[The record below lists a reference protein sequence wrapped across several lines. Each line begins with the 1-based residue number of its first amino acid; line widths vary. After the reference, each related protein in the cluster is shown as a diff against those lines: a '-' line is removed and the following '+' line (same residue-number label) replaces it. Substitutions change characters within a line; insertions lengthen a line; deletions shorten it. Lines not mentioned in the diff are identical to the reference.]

1 MPCFQSAFINKQRWI
16 HHPKLAKTSE
26 CNDGFIK
33 VGRADKWV
41 TKWTPYIKY
50 QPAKC
55 SEIKILQQNS
65 YINPTL
71 LIKMINWNSDL
82 VSSILIT
89 DFTFNCIY
97 RIVLEL
103 GYTVVQTCNRQ
114 YYGDVSPC
122 FLWIVHIK
130 VFMDLVLYN

>member
-1 MPCFQSAFINKQRWI
+1 MPCFQSAFINKQWWI

-26 CNDGFIK
+26 CNDGLIK

-41 TKWTPYIKY
+41 KKWTPYIKY

-55 SEIKILQQNS
+55 FEIKILKQNS

-89 DFTFNCIY
+89 DFTFNYIY
-97 RIVLEL
+97 QIVFEL
-103 GYTVVQTCNRQ
+103 G
-114 YYGDVSPC
+114 
-122 FLWIVHIK
+122 
-130 VFMDLVLYN
+130 